1 MKSASLNSDRLLW
14 IVIAALCFTVAALAF
29 RHQQGTILGMELE
42 QFSRLAYLLAV
53 LVLVTGFGYFFYH
66 SRIGEMIRAVLFWAM
81 IALVLALAYSYRYE
95 LETISER
102 LLSELLVNRPTTTTS
117 SNGTGATVQVAR
129 ARGGDFTVQ
138 AQVNGASVN
147 MLVDTGASSVVLTQE
162 AAKAANLPLDLLKYD
177 VPIETASG
185 RTHAASV
192 VIDRVSVGGIVER
205 RVPALISAPGDLKT
219 SLLGMSFLNR
229 LRSFEVSGG
238 RLLLRAKQP
247 PSSQ

>member
-1 MKSASLNSDRLLW
+1 MPVRSDRLLW
-14 IVIAALCFTVAALAF
+14 IVIAALGLTVVALAM
-29 RHQQGTILGMELE
+29 RHQEGTIAGMDID
-42 QFSRLAYLLAV
+42 QFARVAYMLAL

-81 IALVLALAYSYRYE
+81 IALLLALVYSYRFE
-95 LETISER
+95 LETISGR
-102 LLSELLVNRPTTTTS
+102 LLSELLVNRPATVST
-117 SNGTGATVQVAR
+117 NDGVTVQVAR

-138 AQVNGASVN
+138 AQVNGAPVN

-185 RTHAASV
+185 RTRAASV
-192 VIDRVSVGGIVER
+192 VLDRVAVGGIVER

-229 LRSFEVSGG
+229 LQSFEVSGG
-238 RLLLRAKQP
+238 RLMLRAK
-247 PSSQ
+247 